1 MFCERVIGESDE
13 NKRYRVGRSNN
24 GRGPLLGSPA
34 DDIQGCVSLVADGI
48 LKCVKGERN
57 GKDKQRSQEQ
67 MEGEN
72 VQGLSG
78 QSSERRG
85 QRIDRLDRKEP
96 GEIRYI
102 GYLQGRRGNTY
113 E

>member
-1 MFCERVIGESDE
+1 MGENNE

-24 GRGPLLGSPA
+24 GRGPLLDSPA
-34 DDIQGCVSLVADGI
+34 PDNQGCVSLVADGI
-48 LKCVKGERN
+48 LKCMKGDHTD
-57 GKDKQRSQEQ
+57 GKDKQRSKTE
-67 MEGEN
+67 MERQNIQKICGT
-72 VQGLSG
+72 
-78 QSSERRG
+78 SSERRG
-85 QRIDRLDRKEP
+85 QRVDRLDREEP

>member
-1 MFCERVIGESDE
+1 MFCERVIGENNE

-34 DDIQGCVSLVADGI
+34 TDNQGCVSLVADGI

-57 GKDKQRSQEQ
+57 GKDKQRSQTE
-67 MEGEN
+67 MERQNIQKICGT
-72 VQGLSG
+72 
-78 QSSERRG
+78 SSERRG
-85 QRIDRLDRKEP
+85 QRIDRLDREEP

-102 GYLQGRRGNTY
+102 GYS
-113 E
+113 